1 MNKNLLNG
9 VIKSVPRKW
18 TDENINQ
25 LLDLKK
31 QKSIKEISKIINRT
45 ETSIRIK
52 LKRLNFSTDTYN
64 EKHRQDKYRCNRL
77 FLAEINPK
85 NILDVYAG
93 NSYYKKTTDI
103 KVIDND
109 IKGTQT
115 DFSLD
120 AFDFLFKFK
129 NMKFDL
135 VDVDPFGS
143 AFDCFDLALKIAQ
156 KGLIITF
163 GEYGHKRWR
172 RSDYVKHRYNIKT
185 YKDFNPNKFNDYIIK
200 RGKIYNK
207 DLSVFILKDYGNIM
221 RTYFKI
227 KIIKKSV
234 SGKEYYKK
242 IKL

>member
-18 TDENINQ
+18 TDENIKQ

-31 QKSIKEISKIINRT
+31 QKSIKEISDIIDRT

-52 LKRLNFSTDTYN
+52 LKRLKFSDDTYN
-64 EKHRQDKYRCNRL
+64 EKHRQDKYKCNRL
-77 FLAEINPK
+77 FISEINPK

-103 KVIDND
+103 KVVDND
-109 IKGTQT
+109 IKGTET
-115 DFSLD
+115 DYTLD
-120 AFDFLFKFK
+120 AFDFLVKFRK
-129 NMKFDL
+129 KKFDL
-135 VDVDPFGS
+135 VDIDPFGS
-143 AFDCFDLALKIAQ
+143 AFDCFDFALQIAQ
-156 KGLIITF
+156 KGIVITF

-172 RSDYVKHRYNIKT
+172 RSDYVKYRYNINA
-185 YKDFNPNKFNDYIIK
+185 YQDFSPDKFNNYVIE
-200 RGKIYNK
+200 RGRIYNK
-207 DLSVFILKDYGNIM
+207 DLSIFISKDYGNII

-227 KIIKKSV
+227 KLIKKSV
-234 SGKEYYKK
+234 SGKDYYKK

>member
-18 TDENINQ
+18 TDENIKE
-25 LLDLKK
+25 LLFLKK
-31 QKSIKEISKIINRT
+31 NKSIKDISKIINRT
-45 ETSIRIK
+45 ETSISIK
-52 LKRLNFSTDTYN
+52 LKRLKLSNDTYN
-64 EKHRQDKYRCNRL
+64 EKHRQDKYRCNRM

-143 AFDCFDLALKIAQ
+143 AFNCFDLAIQIAQ

-172 RSDYVKHRYNIKT
+172 RSDYVKHRYNINNLQEFKT
-185 YKDFNPNKFNDYIIK
+185 DKFNDYVIK
-200 RGKIYNK
+200 RAKMFNK
-207 DLSVFILKDYGNIM
+207 KLSVYITKDYGNIM

-234 SGKEYYKK
+234 SGKEYYNKNK
-242 IKL
+242 

>member
-18 TDENINQ
+18 TDENIKE
-25 LLDLKK
+25 LLFLKK
-31 QKSIKEISKIINRT
+31 NKSIKDISKIINRT
-45 ETSIRIK
+45 ETSISIK
-52 LKRLNFSTDTYN
+52 LKRLKLSNDTYN
-64 EKHRQDKYRCNRL
+64 EKHRQDKYCCNRM

-143 AFDCFDLALKIAQ
+143 AFNCFDLAIQIAQ

-172 RSDYVKHRYNIKT
+172 RSDYVKHRYNINNLQEFKT
-185 YKDFNPNKFNDYIIK
+185 DKFNDYVIK
-200 RGKIYNK
+200 RAKMFNK
-207 DLSVFILKDYGNIM
+207 KLSVYITKDYGNIM

-227 KIIKKSV
+227 EIIKKSV
-234 SGKEYYKK
+234 SGKEYYNKNK
-242 IKL
+242 